1 MIIIMLLCRSPGT
14 TPKKTPVKF
23 DLKASLKKGLSY
35 KPHTGKLKPVESA
48 YQKQG
53 PQSKPRVAL
62 KEMKNVGLRYAII
75 FYVVTGRK
83 VVSTLLCKCSPIV
96 RHSSLEKGAETL
108 FVHYCPLSELT
119 SYSMTCKTFFDH

>member
-1 MIIIMLLCRSPGT
+1 MIIIMPLCRSPGT

-75 FYVVTGRK
+75 FHVVTGHK
-83 VVSTLLCKCSPIV
+83 VISNLLFKCSPFF
-96 RHSSLEKGAETL
+96 RHRYFEKVAEIL
-108 FVHYCPLSELT
+108 FLSITAL
-119 SYSMTCKTFFDH
+119 YQN